1 MHLGIA
7 SAIAVT
13 RKNWCIPR
21 LCPLLEKHIHHCN
34 VYEVFVTKPMKP
46 STTASLPNFRLE
58 AALPFQQTD
67 VDFAG
72 PLVYRK
78 KDKPKQKAYINI
90 YVFGDQSG
98 TSKNKQAAGC
108 WGVPKQA
115 KIFYHEEDKIESDSV
130 GQCNCV

>member
-21 LCPLLEKHIHHCN
+21 LCPLLEKHIHDCN
-34 VYEVFVTKPMKP
+34 VCKVFVTRSMKP
-46 STTASLPNFRLE
+46 STTASSPNFRLE
-58 AALPFQQTD
+58 AALLFQQTG

-78 KDKPKQKAYINI
+78 KDKPEQKAYIVI
-90 YVFGDQSG
+90 FTSLVTKAVHLK
-98 TSKNKQAAGC
+98 TSKLQGAG
-108 WGVPKQA
+108 
-115 KIFYHEEDKIESDSV
+115 ESQSKLKSFIRNTRSNLIV
-130 GQCNCV
+130 